1 MIEQINSLKNF
12 GIFKHYQANSE
23 IYPFSKFNIFYGWN
37 GSGKS
42 TISRLF
48 ASFSKRCLPVGHSN
62 CQFDVSVTG
71 NRRITENNISDCSE
85 KIAVFN
91 QDFIDE
97 NINWNDCVNSI
108 LLVSEEKIDDRKQL
122 NEYTIEHKK
131 LIEEIGQVEENSKKL
146 KEDIDKFLSGTA
158 KAIKEKFQILDTTD
172 SFYLNYNK
180 TKLQSRITQD
190 IHTIESG
197 CANLSEEETINLTT
211 AIKPDVKPVLEFR
224 KNILDYSKILLAVA
238 NVKELLAR
246 SLVTK
251 TIDRLKE
258 NEDIGKWVEE
268 GLVLHQKHGSETC
281 EFCGQVLPTARI
293 EDLQAHFSNAFTK
306 LKEELGQKESEL
318 KAFYIVN
325 QLPDSANL
333 YTELVANF
341 TEKQNQLITIT
352 KSINDSCQELVSCIK
367 SKTDNPFTTI
377 CNTDSIAQELIQEY
391 NQLQDDIATIIEKHN
406 VKTNDFENV
415 VKKNKEKLELHYASE
430 ACNDFTYFEK
440 CKTYEGLLSKKIEL
454 EKKSKELGEKVI
466 ELETSLANETL
477 GAVDFNGKLHRF
489 LGHKDISLQFD
500 KDAHGY
506 RIIRHNVDVAK
517 NLSEGEKTAIAFLY
531 FITKLKEKDSKIED
545 TIVVIDDPISS
556 FDSNHVFNAYSFLK
570 NYCKEALQLFVFTHN
585 YGFYVLLRD
594 WLYKKNKPRE
604 NKILTRIYTVE
615 VTQSEDRQST
625 VKNANKTLTDYNSE
639 YHYVFKQIHS
649 FISKP
654 SLTLDEAFLIGNLS
668 RKLLEGFMSFK
679 YPKSRNNREMTELI
693 SDKIKGE
700 RIYKFINQYSHH
712 DRIGFGEPM
721 TDNLLSESYNVV
733 TDLMDTIE
741 EMDKTHYDEMMAV
754 ING

>member
-23 IYPFSKFNIFYGWN
+23 VFPFSKFNLFYGWN

-48 ASFSKRCLPVGHSN
+48 ASFSKRCLPIGYSTCH
-62 CQFDVSVTG
+62 FDVSITG
-71 NRRITENNISDCSE
+71 NGRITEKNISDCTG
-85 KIAVFN
+85 KVAVFN

-97 NINWNDCVNSI
+97 NINWDDCVQSI
-108 LLVSEEKIDDRKQL
+108 LLVSEERIDDRKKL
-122 NEYTIEHKK
+122 NEYILEDKK
-131 LIEEIGQVEENSKKL
+131 SIEEILKIEESSKKL
-146 KEDIDKFLSGTA
+146 QDDIDKFLSGTA

-190 IHTIESG
+190 APTIEAGS
-197 CANLSEEETINLTT
+197 ANLSEEETINLTT
-211 AIKPDVKPVLEFR
+211 AIKPEVKPALDFR
-224 KNILDYSKILLAVA
+224 KNILDYSKILLAEIT
-238 NVKELLAR
+238 VKELLAR
-246 SLVTK
+246 NLVTK

-258 NEDIGKWVEE
+258 NEDIGKWVEA
-268 GLVLHQKHGSETC
+268 GLALHQKHGNIAC
-281 EFCGQVLPTARI
+281 EFCGQELPVARI
-293 EDLQAHFSNAFTK
+293 EDLQAHFSDAFTK

-318 KAFYIVN
+318 KTFYIAN

-341 TEKQNQLITIT
+341 TDKQNQLITIT
-352 KSINDSCQELVSCIK
+352 KSINDLYQALVSCIK

-377 CNTDSIAQELIQEY
+377 CNTNSISQELIQEY
-391 NQLQDDIATIIEKHN
+391 NQLQDAIATIIEEHN
-406 VKTNDFENV
+406 AKTKNFENV
-415 VKKNKEKLELHYASE
+415 VKRNKKKLELHYASE
-430 ACNDFTYFEK
+430 ACKDFAYFEK
-440 CKTYEGLLSKKIEL
+440 HRMQESLLAKKNALRQNSDEIKRQITAL
-454 EKKSKELGEKVI
+454 EA
-466 ELETSLANETL
+466 SLANETL

-489 LGHKDISLQFD
+489 LGHQDISLQFN
-500 KDAHGY
+500 KAVHGY
-506 RIIRHNVDVAK
+506 RIIRHNEKVAE

-531 FITKLKEKDSKIED
+531 FITKLKENDSKIED

-570 NYCKEALQLFVFTHN
+570 TYCKDALQLFVLTHN

-594 WLYKKNKPRE
+594 WLYKKNKPNR
-604 NKILTRIYTVE
+604 ILTRIYTVE
-615 VTQSEDRQST
+615 ITQGEDRQST
-625 VKNANKTLTDYNSE
+625 VKNASKTLTNYNSE

-649 FISKP
+649 FRSKQ
-654 SLTLDEAFLIGNLS
+654 SLSLDEAFLMGNLS

-679 YPKSRNNREMTELI
+679 YPKSRNNKEMTELI
-693 SDKIKGE
+693 PDKIKGE

-712 DRIGFGEPM
+712 DKIGFGDTM
-721 TDNLLSESYNVV
+721 TDNLLAESYNVV
-733 TDLMDTIE
+733 SDLMDTIE
-741 EMDKTHYDEMMAV
+741 EMDKTHYDEMIA
-754 ING
+754 IIKD